1 MYRTLITVAL
11 GLLVMGSRAQ
21 RVIDVNSADGSGAT
35 DYNASSAVMGQLYT
49 GLKFVRVTAGTP
61 FFKEQFMKAVLF
73 DDGGG
78 RYRCNAVR
86 INLLDNEINFLG
98 ADGKEMISSSP
109 VRRIIL
115 TDSTSGVSYYFIW
128 GWELGPPDKSLEKVW
143 FQVLVNDETTLCRQ
157 IKKKI
162 HETPSYGTATTDQD
176 IVSIDAWWLH
186 RNGKLTAVKN
196 WDDLLDQLQ
205 DQKAMLT
212 QFIHDHHLKGKS
224 VDDYVQLVTAYN
236 TAKKS

>member
-1 MYRTLITVAL
+1 MYRILTIAVFAL
-11 GLLVMGSRAQ
+11 LATSSRAQ
-21 RVIDVNSADGSGAT
+21 RVIDVNTADGAGVT
-35 DYNASSAVMGQLYT
+35 DYNANSAVSGQLYT

-86 INLLDNEINFLG
+86 INLLDNEVNFLG
-98 ADGKEMISSSP
+98 ADGREMIASSP

-115 TDSTSGVSYYFIW
+115 TDSTSGANYYFIW

-162 HETPSYGTATTDQD
+162 HEAPAYGSATIDQD

-186 RNGKLTAVKN
+186 RNGKLAPVKN

-205 DQKAMLT
+205 DQKAMLA

-224 VDDYVQLVTAYN
+224 VDDFTQLVTAYN
-236 TAKKS
+236 HAKKS